1 MRTYQPGN
9 PPQDPAALPGFLR
22 QELNQIQQ
30 AANRS
35 DPFMALDYLGIAPTR
50 PQDGLYLSEAG
61 ILGAN
66 RGLYRYDSSS
76 ATYTFIA

>member
-1 MRTYQPGN
+1 
-9 PPQDPAALPGFLR
+9 
-22 QELNQIQQ
+22 
-30 AANRS
+30 
-35 DPFMALDYLGIAPTR
+35 MALDYLGIAPTR